1 MSHKA
6 EIIAVGSELLLGNVA
21 NTDARYVSEKIA
33 SAGVDVLYHTA
44 VGDNP
49 QRLRQVTDIA
59 RSRCDLLIFIGGLG
73 PTYDDLTKPR
83 CGRPLNFCDFSY
95 YNINTYDDLTK
106 ETVCAAFGLELEFHQ
121 DVMEEI
127 KAYFKNVFR
136 REMPDCNRRQAFL
149 PKGCAVF
156 HNPVGTAPGC
166 LFTVE
171 GVTVAMLPGVP
182 HECRYLTD
190 HALLP
195 YLQARQEGVILSH
208 TLHVFGLTE
217 PKVQELL
224 DDLMDSVQNPSL
236 APYAKAAEV
245 QLRITAK
252 AETAE
257 MCETLMAPLLAEV
270 RRRLGEHICGVDM
283 GDPEVCAVKTL
294 KARSLTVSAAESC
307 TGGLIAKRITDVAGA
322 SAVFPGGVV
331 SYTNGVKESILGV
344 PGDILAQFGAVSE
357 PVAKAM
363 AEGARRIMKSDL
375 ALSVT
380 GLAGPDGDDRG
391 NPVGTV
397 YIGLAAPGGTEVTHL
412 VLKGGRESI
421 RQQAADYALV
431 LLNRHLYNS
440 VQKAKGED
448 EYGKE

>member
-1 MSHKA
+1 MC
-6 EIIAVGSELLLGNVA
+6 IR
-21 NTDARYVSEKIA
+21 D
-33 SAGVDVLYHTA
+33 
-44 VGDNP
+44 
-49 QRLRQVTDIA
+49 RL
-59 RSRCDLLIFIGGLG
+59 
-73 PTYDDLTKPR
+73 
-83 CGRPLNFCDFSY
+83 
-95 YNINTYDDLTK
+95 
-106 ETVCAAFGLELEFHQ
+106 
-121 DVMEEI
+121 
-127 KAYFKNVFR
+127 
-136 REMPDCNRRQAFL
+136 PD
-149 PKGCAVF
+149 
-156 HNPVGTAPGC
+156 
-166 LFTVE
+166 
-171 GVTVAMLPGVP
+171 
-182 HECRYLTD
+182 
-190 HALLP
+190 
-195 YLQARQEGVILSH
+195 LQARQEGVILSH

-224 DDLMDSVQNPSL
+224 DDLMDSAQNPSL